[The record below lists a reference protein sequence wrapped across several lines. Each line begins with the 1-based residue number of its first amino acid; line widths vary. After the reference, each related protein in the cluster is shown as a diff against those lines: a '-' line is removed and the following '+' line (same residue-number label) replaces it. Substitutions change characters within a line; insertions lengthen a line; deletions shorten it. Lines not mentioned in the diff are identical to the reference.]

1 MTRHDF
7 SAVLRAGIVVLL
19 VSNSLHVVQAQ
30 FGEAPAGGVAK
41 GEPIGQFLTL
51 GAPLDDAA
59 FGMVSRQALELE
71 NRAKQEQ
78 RPGILVLE
86 IKPGSSPFHQVQG
99 LAKFLANEVPSL
111 TTVAFVPQTVRGHHA
126 VLALACKEIVL
137 APDAE
142 LGDIGLGKAVDLDDR
157 QFVIN
162 LVNKRHNARVSE
174 ALAIGMFDPQ
184 SELTW
189 VQLEMGD
196 PPRTESRLETPA
208 GIEKLLAARAVV
220 KQRQVVK
227 EAGVPGSFSGE
238 KSRSYGFLVANTA
251 DSREEVVKLY
261 KLPREA
267 MREQR
272 EVAAAPKA
280 ALIKVEG
287 LLDPMQQQ
295 FIHRQ
300 IERTIATGV
309 NLLVFELDA
318 TAGLLGPSADVA
330 DAISE
335 LSKQN
340 VRTVAYVPQQATSGI
355 VLIAVACD
363 EIYLRPTAKLSD
375 AGRIAEGPGGQ
386 LVQGSKTDIAIV
398 KDKLA
403 DLARR
408 HERSPAIAGA
418 LADNSEPV
426 FRVSHRD
433 RLQVRYMTDAE
444 LHESTGDWVK
454 GEALPETGRAELF
467 ELDGRRAHELGF
479 ASAPVEDHDALK
491 QRLGLPAAM
500 RLEPVQP
507 NWVDKLVF
515 ILNRTEMT
523 LLLFMV
529 GILCIY
535 MEAHVPSGFFGIC
548 AGLCFGLYFWSRF
561 LGGTA
566 VWLEVILF
574 LLGVGCLALEVFV
587 VPGFGVFG
595 VCGGIL
601 VLASLILA
609 SQTFVIPH
617 SDSEFHE
624 LTRTVGS
631 LGGAIL
637 GFVGVAALIGKYLP
651 AMPLFNKLVLIPPG
665 AEELHGDAPHLRPD
679 LMPQQAANPL
689 LERDSTLLGREGV
702 SLTVLRPAGK
712 AQFGDDLV
720 DVVSEGPFITQGRR
734 IEVIEVT
741 GNRVVVREV

>member
-1 MTRHDF
+1 MTRDYF
-7 SAVLRAGIVVLL
+7 SAVLRAGAVVLL
-19 VSNSLHVVQAQ
+19 VSNLLHVVRAQ
-30 FGEAPAGGVAK
+30 PGDAAPGHMAK
-41 GEPIGQFLTL
+41 GEPIGQFITV
-51 GAPLDDAA
+51 GAPLDDTA
-59 FGMVSRQALELE
+59 FGNVSRLALELQ

-137 APDAE
+137 APEAE
-142 LGDIGLGKAVDLDDR
+142 LGDIGLGKTVDLDDR
-157 QFVIN
+157 SFVVS
-162 LVNKRHNARVSE
+162 LVNKRHNARLSE
-174 ALAIGMFDPQ
+174 ALAVAMLDPQ
-184 SELTW
+184 AEVTHVQIEL
-189 VQLEMGD
+189 GD
-196 PPRTESRLETPA
+196 PRRTESRLELPA
-208 GIEKLLAARAVV
+208 GIDKLLASRAVI
-220 KQRQVVK
+220 KNRQVVK
-227 EAGVPGSFSGE
+227 EAGVPGLFSGE
-238 KSRSYGFLVANTA
+238 KARSYGFLVSNTA
-251 DSREEVVKLY
+251 TTREEVVKLY

-280 ALIKVEG
+280 ALIKIEG

-300 IERTIATGV
+300 IERTLATGV

-318 TAGLLGPSADVA
+318 TAGLLGPSSEVA
-330 DAISE
+330 DAISD
-335 LSKQN
+335 LPKQN
-340 VRTVAYVPQQATSGI
+340 VRSVAYVPHQATSGI
-355 VLIAVACD
+355 VMIAVACD
-363 EIYLRPTAKLSD
+363 ELYLHPTAKVGD
-375 AGRIAEGPGGQ
+375 AGRIEEGRGGQ

-403 DLARR
+403 DLAKQ
-408 HERSPAIAGA
+408 HNRSPALAGA

-426 FRVSHRD
+426 FRVAHRD
-433 RLQVRYMTDAE
+433 SAQVRYMTDTE
-444 LHESTGDWVK
+444 LHASNGEWIK
-454 GEALPETGRAELF
+454 GEAVPETGKVEPL
-467 ELDGRRAHELGF
+467 ELDGRRAAELGF
-479 ASAPVEDHDALK
+479 AAEPVEDLDALK
-491 QRLGLPAAM
+491 QRLGLPSGLL
-500 RLEPVQP
+500 LEPVKP

-515 ILNRTEMT
+515 VLNRTEMT

-535 MEAHVPSGFFGIC
+535 MEAHIPCGFFGIC
-548 AGLCFGLYFWSRF
+548 TAVCFGLYFWSRF

-595 VCGGIL
+595 ICGGLL
-601 VLASLILA
+601 VLASLVLA

-617 SDSEFHE
+617 SDSEYRE

-631 LGGAIL
+631 LGGAII
-637 GFVGVAALIGKYLP
+637 GFIGVAALIGRYLP
-651 AMPLFNKLVLIPPG
+651 AMPLFNQMVLIPPG
-665 AEELHGDAPHLRPD
+665 AEDIHPDAPHLRPE
-679 LMPQQAANPL
+679 LLPHQSANPV
-689 LERDSTLLGREGV
+689 LERDTSLLGREGV

-712 AQFGDDLV
+712 AQIGDNLV
-720 DVVSEGPFITQGRR
+720 DVVSEGPFISQGRR
-734 IEVIEVT
+734 IEVIEVS

>member
-1 MTRHDF
+1 MTWNLR
-7 SAVLRAGIVVLL
+7 STARRAGTLLLLICGLLRVVL
-19 VSNSLHVVQAQ
+19 AQ
-30 FGEAPAGGVAK
+30 PGDAPPAK
-41 GEPIGQFLTL
+41 NGNREPIGQFLTV

-59 FGMVSRQALELE
+59 FGMVSRQALELQ

-162 LVNKRHNARVSE
+162 LVNKRHNSRLSE
-174 ALAIGMFDPQ
+174 ALAIGMLDPQ
-184 SELTW
+184 AELTW
-189 VQLEMGD
+189 VQVEIGD

-220 KQRQVVK
+220 KQRQTVK
-227 EAGVPGSFSGE
+227 EAGVPGLFSGE

-251 DSREEVVKLY
+251 DSRENVAKLY

-280 ALIKVEG
+280 ALIRIEG

-318 TAGLLGPSADVA
+318 TAGLLGPSSDVA

-340 VRTVAYVPQQATSGI
+340 VRTVAYVPQQATSG
-355 VLIAVACD
+355 VVMIAVACD
-363 EIYLRPTAKLSD
+363 DIFLHPTAKLGD
-375 AGRIAEGPGGQ
+375 AGRIAEGQGGQ
-386 LVQGSKTDIAIV
+386 LVQGSKTDLAIV

-403 DLARR
+403 DLAQR
-408 HERSPAIAGA
+408 HDRSAALAGA
-418 LADNSEPV
+418 LADNSEAV

-433 RLQVRYMTDAE
+433 RLQVRYMTDTE
-444 LHESTGDWVK
+444 LHESTGEWVK
-454 GEALPETGRAELF
+454 GEAVPETGKNEPF

-479 ASAPVEDHDALK
+479 AAAPVEDLDALK
-491 QRLGLPAAM
+491 QRLGLPAGVH
-500 RLEPVQP
+500 LEPVQP

-515 ILNRTEMT
+515 ILNRTEVT
-523 LLLFMV
+523 LLLFLI

-548 AGLCFGLYFWSRF
+548 TGVCFGLYFWSRF

-574 LLGVGCLALEVFV
+574 LLGVGCLVLEVFV

-595 VCGGIL
+595 ICGGIL

-637 GFVGVAALIGKYLP
+637 GFVGVAAIISRYLP
-651 AMPLFNKLVLIPPG
+651 SMPLFKQMVLVPPG
-665 AEELHGDAPHLRPD
+665 AEDLHGDAPHLRPE
-679 LMPQQAANPL
+679 LVPHQTGNPV
-689 LERDSTLLGREGV
+689 LERDTTLLGREGV

-712 AQFGDDLV
+712 GQFGDDLV
-720 DVVSEGPFITQGRR
+720 DVVSEGPFISQGRR